1 MTRRGRPSKLTEER
15 RRTIAGALRAGAT
28 WDIACRLA
36 KVHRST
42 AHRWV
47 AKGSQAKSGEYRD
60 FYDEVKHAEAVS
72 AVQSLQTIQAASK
85 DGTWQAAAWLLERRH
100 GYRRDA
106 TFHVEPAPAPSASP
120 DPAGETTEQYL
131 ARQLA
136 DAEKAVADAR
146 AEGSYQA
153 AVNGQRM
160 AIALREKL
168 DAVRAS
174 EAADFAVDD
183 AQAVADEI
191 RELLAIP
198 AIAEAFGR
206 GAH

>member
-1 MTRRGRPSKLTEER
+1 MGRPSKLTEQR

-42 AHRWV
+42 AHRWA
-47 AKGSQAKSGEYRD
+47 AKGRTAKSGEYRD

-106 TFHVEPAPAPSASP
+106 TFHIDDKPAPKATTAPAAES
-120 DPAGETTEQYL
+120 TERYL
-131 ARQLA
+131 ARQLEA
-136 DAEKAVADAR
+136 AEQAVGAAR
-146 AEGSYQA
+146 AEGSWQA

-160 AIALREKL
+160 AISLREKL

-183 AQAVADEI
+183 AATVAAEI

-206 GAH
+206 GTH

>member
-1 MTRRGRPSKLTEER
+1 MGRPSKLTEER
-15 RRTIAGALRAGAT
+15 RRTIVGALRAGAT

-42 AHRWV
+42 AHRWA

-60 FYDEVKHAEAVS
+60 FHDEVKHAEAVS
-72 AVQSLQTIQAASK
+72 AVGGLQVIQAAAK

-106 TFHVEPAPAPSASP
+106 TFHVEPPPPKVIESPADESP
-120 DPAGETTEQYL
+120 EQYY

-183 AQAVADEI
+183 AKAVADEI

-198 AIAEAFGR
+198 AIAAQFNR
-206 GAH
+206 DRD

>member
-1 MTRRGRPSKLTEER
+1 MARPSKLT
-15 RRTIAGALRAGAT
+15 AGTAKMAIEALRRGGTRDMAARAAGVPPAT
-28 WDIACRLA
+28 LYGWLA
-36 KVHRST
+36 RG
-42 AHRWV
+42 RN
-47 AKGSQAKSGEYRD
+47 AKSGIYHE
-60 FYDEVKHAEAVS
+60 FYEASKKAEAEHGLEALDV
-72 AVQSLQTIQAASK
+72 VTEAAR
-85 DGTWQAAAWLLERRH
+85 DGSWQAAAWVLERRH

-106 TFHVEPAPAPSASP
+106 TFHVEHAPAPSASP

-146 AEGSYQA
+146 AEGRYQA